1 MYERAT
7 PAHDYRFLA
16 GLAVGGAV
24 GVGLALWLAPRAAAE
39 IRALA
44 IDSAK
49 RLGNAAS
56 GRYQEARG
64 RVAGAVDGLARQGQG
79 VRDDVCDT
87 VIRTAHAVE
96 SGAQGVQRFA
106 AEAKTR
112 SEA

>member
-1 MYERAT
+1 MNEHAT

-16 GLAVGGAV
+16 GLVVGGAV
-24 GVGLALWLAPRAAAE
+24 GAGLALWLAPRAAAE
-39 IRALA
+39 IKARA
-44 IDSAK
+44 IDSA
-49 RLGNAAS
+49 RSLGNAAS
-56 GRYQEARG
+56 ERYREARS
-64 RVAGAVDGLARQGQG
+64 RVTGAVDGLARTGQG

-87 VIRTAHAVE
+87 VIRTAHTVE